1 MLSGVKKKIMIGLTV
16 WNELFWQLI
25 FIIFSPSNFRTVTD
39 DCGTSNWRANTSSDL
54 VASTT
59 KIAKMLRQS
68 NKIDYFWYNLWVVDP
83 RILSLITHINT
94 EAVSADAEA
103 GSGQVKK
110 PSITWMD
117 ASSLP
122 CHGAVWRE
130 TPRKASGLL
139 LGAGCHRRQPAL
151 KSWEFWSFRF
161 LAKRQ
166 SACNGKTDS
175 LKLLSRGAESCMNV
189 RRWRQPQHHFMGT
202 LSGVKQENSTLWI
215 FFKHPQIIV
224 VLGHIPKGKLNL
236 SHNWIWYLQAFLK
249 TRERKF
255 ISDLKKNLELKNCN
269 CRIRCLSEFNPPLA
283 EGWTP

>member
-25 FIIFSPSNFRTVTD
+25 FIIFSPSNFRTMTD

-110 PSITWMD
+110 LSVTWMD
-117 ASSLP
+117 A
-122 CHGAVWRE
+122 
-130 TPRKASGLL
+130 
-139 LGAGCHRRQPAL
+139 
-151 KSWEFWSFRF
+151 
-161 LAKRQ
+161 
-166 SACNGKTDS
+166 
-175 LKLLSRGAESCMNV
+175 
-189 RRWRQPQHHFMGT
+189 HHCRAT
-202 LSGVKQENSTLWI
+202 EQCEE
-215 FFKHPQIIV
+215 KHPEKPLDCFW
-224 VLGHIPKGKLNL
+224 VLGVTGGSQP
-236 SHNWIWYLQAFLK
+236 
-249 TRERKF
+249 
-255 ISDLKKNLELKNCN
+255 
-269 CRIRCLSEFNPPLA
+269 
-283 EGWTP
+283 